1 VSICPRED
9 HITCFMLIMFI
20 SVRNVSIYIY
30 IYNVIDFLIGA
41 IIFVAI
47 LSVTEQKVE
56 IKNFLHNKPDAKR

>member
-1 VSICPRED
+1 
-9 HITCFMLIMFI
+9 MLIMFI